1 MPEPKT
7 MLDVTIEANNM
18 VSMAAA
24 RELYEEK
31 IEELVG
37 GDKYVMVKVTIIQ
50 ILNKLPHN
58 RPYVSP
64 EDMEKHHLQI
74 FDMALEEFD
83 KTKKMGGE
91 EHSERY
97 RKMLIDEIEETYGQ
111 YKVNSS
117 RSYIDVERMI

>member
-37 GDKYVMVKVTIIQ
+37 GDKYAMNNETLL
-50 ILNKLPHN
+50 LNLN
-58 RPYVSP
+58 
-64 EDMEKHHLQI
+64 
-74 FDMALEEFD
+74 
-83 KTKKMGGE
+83 
-91 EHSERY
+91 
-97 RKMLIDEIEETYGQ
+97 
-111 YKVNSS
+111 
-117 RSYIDVERMI
+117 